1 LLRDTD
7 TAALLAGISSEPN
20 WFRWWLG
27 DWPLLNGFYRPVVTA
42 TLQFDLALFGT
53 EAAGYGWTNAA
64 FASLCVLALF
74 VLAKQLFSLGAALA
88 SAAVFSFWVSDY
100 STLVFTW
107 FWWLLPAGIALGIVL
122 GAMLRARIL
131 SVIWFFLLLGYL
143 WMELEGRQQLVF
155 GIVQWIPGR
164 TASLSF
170 LLGALAL
177 ACALSFSRCK
187 SQQSMLLTLVA
198 TFVLALLS
206 IGSYE
211 QAYMLPAIGY
221 VMFAFRGEW
230 KSKRALT
237 AAGVL
242 AAAVVA
248 MVLARHFLVGWQ
260 TSGYQQQQLKP
271 IASGLLALLYFLIP
285 ATFYWTRITTAI
297 ASGWL
302 ILMTVPLWHTVLEIG
317 GMVRGSFATFTP
329 PWRLLPLY
337 LAAFLAFLPMAFLHH
352 FPHYLLWP
360 MGFLALFCV
369 ALAQHTVSEFKRVF
383 VRQAV
388 QAPPRSDPAPGSLP
402 AG

>member
-1 LLRDTD
+1 
-7 TAALLAGISSEPN
+7 LAGISSEPS

-42 TLQFDLALFGT
+42 TLQFDLAMFGT
-53 EAAGYGWTNAA
+53 EASGYGWTNAV

-74 VLAKQLFSLGAALA
+74 FLARQLFSPWAALA
-88 SAAVFSFWVSDY
+88 ASALFSFWVSDY
-100 STLVFTW
+100 AALVFTYL
-107 FWWLLPAGIALGIVL
+107 WWLLPAVLALGIIL
-122 GAMLRARIL
+122 GALLKVRL
-131 SVIWFFLLLGYL
+131 FSQLWFLLLVTYL
-143 WMELEGRQQLVF
+143 WIELEGRQQLLYS
-155 GIVQWIPGR
+155 IVQWIPGR
-164 TASLSF
+164 TASVSF
-170 LLGALAL
+170 LLGAFAL

-187 SQQSMLLTLVA
+187 SRGNTLLTGAA

-221 VMFAFRGEW
+221 VLFAFRGEW
-230 KSKRALT
+230 NSKRTLIAVGL
-237 AAGVL
+237 L
-242 AAAVVA
+242 AAAVIV
-248 MVLARHFLVGWQ
+248 MVIVRHYLIGWQ
-260 TSGYQQQQLKP
+260 TSGYHQQQLKP
-271 IASGLLALLYFLIP
+271 FASGLLALLHFFIP
-285 ATFYWTRITTAI
+285 ATFYWNWVTNTI

-302 ILMTVPLWHTVLEIG
+302 ILLTVPTWETLLKIG

-329 PWRLLPLY
+329 PWKLLPLY
-337 LAAFLAFLPMAFLHH
+337 VAALLAYLPMAFLHH

-369 ALAQHTVSEFKRVF
+369 ALAEHTASEFKRVF
-383 VRQAV
+383 GRPTV